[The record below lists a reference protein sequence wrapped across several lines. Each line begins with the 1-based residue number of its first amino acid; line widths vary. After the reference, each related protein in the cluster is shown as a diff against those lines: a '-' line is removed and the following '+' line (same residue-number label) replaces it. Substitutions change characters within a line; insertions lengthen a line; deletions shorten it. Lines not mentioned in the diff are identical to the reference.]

1 MSPTSTIRKPRQYLT
16 KDDVRKRRGWK
27 SKISVDRGWKEYGTL
42 PPPTIWNGK
51 YPLWAEDVLD
61 AFEAKMVKRPKT
73 QYRPTADHILPAQKA
88 LARKRKRRA
97 ARAQAEVRS

>member
-42 PPPTIWNGK
+42 PPPTIWSGK
-51 YPLWAEDVLD
+51 YPLWAEDILD
-61 AFEAKMVKRPKT
+61 AFEAQPQMTEQPNKKR
-73 QYRPTADHILPAQKA
+73 LPPEHTIPALKA
-88 LARKRKRRA
+88 LKRKRKARRA
-97 ARAQAEVRS
+97 GGRS

>member
-1 MSPTSTIRKPRQYLT
+1 LT
-16 KDDVRKRRGWK
+16 KDDVRKRRRWK

-61 AFEAKMVKRPKT
+61 AFEAQMTEPPDKKR
-73 QYRPTADHILPAQKA
+73 LPPEHTIPALKA
-88 LARKRKRRA
+88 LKRKRKRK
-97 ARAQAEVRS
+97 ARAQAAE